1 MTRERLDKNAIAH
14 AAEKKLVVFRGEQMY
29 LRVNC
34 EANADD
40 VVMFVGEFVGSG
52 SYLTAGK
59 LYRVFTWCGSP
70 AIYDDAKDII
80 LVYEREQRTRDNVLV
95 FRPGSIERVFAK
107 GGGQVGVASEVSTC

>member
-1 MTRERLDKNAIAH
+1 MKMSTLIKNGIAH
-14 AAEKKLVVFRGEQMY
+14 AAEKKLVVFHGEQMY
-29 LRVNC
+29 LRVDR

-80 LVYEREQRTRDNVLV
+80 LVYERERRTRDNVLV
-95 FRPGSIERVFAK
+95 FRLGSVERVFAK
-107 GGGQVGVASEVSTC
+107 GGGQVGSQ